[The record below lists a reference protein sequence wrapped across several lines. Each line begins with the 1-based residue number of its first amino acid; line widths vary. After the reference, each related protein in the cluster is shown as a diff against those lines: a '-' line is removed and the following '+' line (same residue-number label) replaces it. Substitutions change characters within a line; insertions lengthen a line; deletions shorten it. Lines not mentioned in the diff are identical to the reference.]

1 LGHVRG
7 LYVRHQPRQ
16 DSSASAAIWAE
27 NEEVVN
33 LRHFERRAEKVM
45 DQRDAMNKVLSWLPT
60 SEHLFRI
67 VLSAMDAVADPNTP
81 LLALSSCLWNS
92 SPRPRCTP
100 DSVLPLKPQIR
111 VFVSA

>member
-7 LYVRHQPRQ
+7 LHGRHQPRQ

-45 DQRDAMNKVLSWLPT
+45 DERDAMNKKMLSCLPT

-67 VLSAMDAVADPNTP
+67 VLSAMDAVANPYWP
-81 LLALSSCLWNS
+81 FLLVC
-92 SPRPRCTP
+92 
-100 DSVLPLKPQIR
+100 
-111 VFVSA
+111 